1 MSIKNHELENIMKT
15 SFVKIGDTTTDA
27 PLHDYLGRI
36 SELAKAGDL
45 QAADVRAAVNPT
57 ADRWRHIKMVADE
70 AVGSKFFEPG
80 YSTVVADEQGRILG
94 VVDKGNDIP
103 KLLEYGPPLQWAM
116 SKIGHERFAAT
127 HRAGSANSMPGYKKV
142 SDALKG
148 RPLSEIPYG
157 ERHHIGGATLL
168 AREGL
173 RLLSSE
179 TYAGTTGVI
188 GTHPFKEFAASKEP
202 AIRTIIDEA
211 EADRDVTLD
220 NFDGNLFA
228 GSLDSTLSANILGRL
243 NGTYAPVYSR
253 QAIHDIISRHDHGI
267 NVH

>member
-15 SFVKIGDTTTDA
+15 SFVKIEDTSTDA
-27 PLHDYLGRI
+27 PLHDYLGQI
-36 SELAKAGDL
+36 GELAKAGDL
-45 QAADVRAAVNPT
+45 QAADVRAAIDPVI
-57 ADRWRHIKMVADE
+57 DWSRQIEMIADE
-70 AVGSKFFEPG
+70 AVGSKFFKPG
-80 YSTVVADEQGRILG
+80 YSTVVADEQGHLLG
-94 VVDKGNDIP
+94 VVNKGNNIP

-116 SKIGHERFAAT
+116 SKIGHERFAT
-127 HRAGSANSMPGYKKV
+127 TRRAGSANNMPGYKKV
-142 SDALKG
+142 SNVLKD

-173 RLLSSE
+173 RILSSE

-188 GTHPFKEFAASKEP
+188 GTEKFRTFAADKDA

-211 EADRDVTLD
+211 EADREVTLD

-228 GSLDSTLSANILGRL
+228 GSLDSTLSASILSRL
-243 NGTYAPVYSR
+243 NGVYTPVYSR
-253 QAIHDIISRHDHGI
+253 QAIKDIISRYDQGV